1 MITKVEN
8 FDFEGG
14 TGGIGGS
21 GGAGGAANS
30 ASSITGGGGGGGG
43 GAIIAI
49 SGCGGAGGA
58 AMDDLLSCAYTTTME
73 MQAAHTKIV
82 FFMSLYFGLLVARI
96 FTRNYRIDAADSQIK
111 KPILTCLFFNS
122 IKPLS

>member
-30 ASSITGGGGGGGG
+30 ASSITGGGGGG

-111 KPILTCLFFNS
+111 N
-122 IKPLS
+122 LS

>member
-14 TGGIGGS
+14 TGGVGGS
-21 GGAGGAANS
+21 GGAANS
-30 ASSITGGGGGGGG
+30 ASSITGGGGGGCGGGG

-49 SGCGGAGGA
+49 GGCGGAGGA

-96 FTRNYRIDAADSQIK
+96 FTRNYRIDASDSQIK
-111 KPILTCLFFNS
+111 N
-122 IKPLS
+122 LS

>member
-1 MITKVEN
+1 MITEVEN

-14 TGGIGGS
+14 TGGVGGS

-43 GAIIAI
+43 GGAIIAI
-49 SGCGGAGGA
+49 GGCGGAGGA
-58 AMDDLLSCAYTTTME
+58 AMDDLLSCAYTSTME

-82 FFMSLYFGLLVARI
+82 FFMSLYFGLLVERI

-111 KPILTCLFFNS
+111 N
-122 IKPLS
+122 LS